1 MGVSGGRHLNMTE
14 NGGFHVLQMNASD
27 TELTFLHAKNLSKSF
42 TYSSPP
48 DILRVLASKVLTK
61 VDPDTA
67 VGCAYVNHGKESCF
81 TTEKL
86 ETRLHRL

>member
-1 MGVSGGRHLNMTE
+1 MTE
-14 NGGFHVLQMNASD
+14 SGGFHVLQMNDSD
-27 TELTFLHAKNLSKSF
+27 IQLTFLHAKNLSKSV
-42 TYSSPP
+42 TYSSSP

-67 VGCAYVNHGKESCF
+67 RGCTYVNRGKESYY

-86 ETRLHRL
+86 ETTLCRP